1 MKSEELRLVVLSL
14 QLLILHSPF
23 FINPMLSPEL
33 LHGLRNL
40 SLAARQAAEGF
51 LNGAHAS
58 RRHGAGMEFSQYR
71 PYQPGDD
78 LRRLDWRLAAR
89 SDRYYL
95 RESEV
100 DTSLTVHLLLD
111 ASASMN
117 HRDDNG
123 LTKLDYARLL
133 LAALAYLAQQQ
144 GDAVG
149 LTILAPGGLRHLPAR
164 ADTRQLPR
172 IYHAL
177 ETAEATGNFPDA
189 ATLAPLTARRQRAL
203 TVCVSDLYEESS
215 EINALLT
222 RLRAT
227 SGDVLLLHLLANNE
241 LNFKYKGSVTLRDLE
256 SGKTLQLD
264 ADQQRPVYQRQLA
277 EWLRDTAQAARRQ
290 GFDYHQL
297 STAEPLDQAMREF
310 LRRRN
315 SSS

>member
-1 MKSEELRLVVLSL
+1 
-14 QLLILHSPF
+14 
-23 FINPMLSPEL
+23 MLTPEL

-40 SLAARQAAEGF
+40 SLAARRAAEGF

-95 RESEV
+95 REAEV

-149 LTILAPGGLRHLPAR
+149 LTILAPDGLRHLPAR
-164 ADTRQLPR
+164 ADARQLPR
-172 IYHAL
+172 LYHAL
-177 ETAEATGNFPDA
+177 ATAEAHGSFPDP

-203 TVCVSDLYEESS
+203 TVCVSDLYEEET
-215 EINALLT
+215 EISALLAQ
-222 RLRAT
+222 LRAV
-227 SGDVLLLHLLANNE
+227 SGEVLLLHVLADNE
-241 LNFKYKGSVTLRDLE
+241 LNFTYKGSVTLRDLE
-256 SGKTLQLD
+256 TGQSLQLD
-264 ADQQRPVYQRQLA
+264 ADQQRPAYQQQLQQ
-277 EWLRDTAQAARRQ
+277 WLRDTAQSARRQ

-297 STAEPLDQAMREF
+297 NTSQPLDGALREF
-310 LRRRN
+310 LRRR
-315 SSS
+315 SSAG

>member
-1 MKSEELRLVVLSL
+1 
-14 QLLILHSPF
+14 
-23 FINPMLSPEL
+23 MLTPEL

-40 SLAARQAAEGF
+40 ALAARRAAEGF

-95 RESEV
+95 REAEV

-123 LTKLDYARLL
+123 LTKLGYARLL

-149 LTILAPGGLRHLPAR
+149 LTILAPAGLRHLPAR
-164 ADTRQLPR
+164 ADARQLPR

-177 ETAEATGNFPDA
+177 ETVEAQGHFPDP
-189 ATLAPLTARRQRAL
+189 ATLAPLTARRERAL
-203 TVCVSDLYEESS
+203 TVCVSDLYEEGT
-215 EINALLT
+215 EISALLAQ
-222 RLRAT
+222 LRAV
-227 SGDVLLLHLLANNE
+227 SGEVLLLHVLANNE
-241 LNFKYKGSVTLRDLE
+241 LEFTYEGNITFKDLE
-256 SGKTLQLD
+256 TGRSLQLD
-264 ADQQRPVYQRQLA
+264 ADQQRPAYQEQLGR
-277 EWLRDTAQAARRQ
+277 WLHNTAQSARRQ

-297 STAEPLDQAMREF
+297 NTSQPLDGALREF

-315 SSS
+315 SAG

>member
-1 MKSEELRLVVLSL
+1 
-14 QLLILHSPF
+14 
-23 FINPMLSPEL
+23 MLTPEH

-149 LTILAPGGLRHLPAR
+149 LSILSPTGLRHLPAR

-172 IYHAL
+172 LYHAL
-177 ETAEATGNFPDA
+177 ETTEAVGNFPA
-189 ATLAPLTARRQRAL
+189 AAALAPLTARRQRAL
-203 TVCVSDLYEESS
+203 TVCVSDLYEDEA
-215 EINALLT
+215 EIIALLT
-222 RLRAT
+222 RLRAV
-227 SGDVLLLHLLANNE
+227 SGDVLLLHLVANNE
-241 LNFKYKGSVTLRDLE
+241 LNFNYKGPVTFKDLE
-256 SGKTLQLD
+256 TGRTLQLD
-264 ADQQRPVYQRQLA
+264 ADQQRPAYLQQLQ
-277 EWLRDTAQAARRQ
+277 EWLRSTAQTARRQ
-290 GFDYHQL
+290 GFDYHL
-297 STAEPLDQAMREF
+297 LNTAEPLDQAMREF

-315 SSS
+315 AAR

>member
-1 MKSEELRLVVLSL
+1 
-14 QLLILHSPF
+14 
-23 FINPMLSPEL
+23 MLSPEL

-40 SLAARQAAEGF
+40 ALAARQAAEGF
-51 LNGAHAS
+51 MNGAHAS

-95 RESEV
+95 RESEI

-111 ASASMN
+111 GSASMN

-133 LAALAYLAQQQ
+133 LGALAYLATQQ

-149 LTILAPGGLRHLPAR
+149 LTILSPAGLRHLAPR
-164 ADTRQLPR
+164 ADSRQLPR
-172 IYHAL
+172 LYHAL
-177 ETAEATGNFPDA
+177 ETAEAAGRFPVA
-189 ATLAPLTARRQRAL
+189 ETLAPLTARRQRVL

-227 SGDVLLLHLLANNE
+227 SGDVLLLHLMAHNE
-241 LNFKYKGSVTLRDLE
+241 LAFTYQGAVTFRDLE
-256 SGKTLQLD
+256 TGHTLQID
-264 ADQQRPVYQRQLA
+264 AGPQRAVYQQQLQA
-277 EWLRDTAQAARRQ
+277 WLHETAQLARRQ
-290 GFDYHQL
+290 GFDYHLLDTSQ
-297 STAEPLDQAMREF
+297 PLDAALREF
-310 LRRRN
+310 LRRRQQLR
-315 SSS
+315 

>member
-1 MKSEELRLVVLSL
+1 
-14 QLLILHSPF
+14 
-23 FINPMLSPEL
+23 MLNPEL

-58 RRHGAGMEFSQYR
+58 RRHGPGMEFSQYR

-133 LAALAYLAQQQ
+133 LAALAHISHQQ
-144 GDAVG
+144 GDSVG
-149 LTILAPGGLRHLPAR
+149 LTILSPGGLRHLPAR

-172 IYHAL
+172 LYHAL
-177 ETAEATGNFPDA
+177 ETTEAVGHFPDA
-189 ATLAPLTARRQRAL
+189 ATLAPLTARRQRSL
-203 TVCVSDLYEESS
+203 TVCVSDLYEEES

-222 RLRAT
+222 RLRAV
-227 SGDVLLLHLLANNE
+227 SGDVLLLHLVANNE
-241 LNFKYKGSVTLRDLE
+241 LNFSYQGAVTFRDLE
-256 SGKTLQLD
+256 SGRTLQLD
-264 ADQQRPVYQRQLA
+264 ADQQRPAYQQQLQQ
-277 EWLRDTAQAARRQ
+277 WLRDTAQAARRK

-297 STAEPLDQAMREF
+297 NTAEPLDRAIREF

-315 SSS
+315 LSS

>member
-1 MKSEELRLVVLSL
+1 MT
-14 QLLILHSPF
+14 LLT
-23 FINPMLSPEL
+23 PEHL
-33 LHGLRNL
+33 FGLRNL
-40 SLAARQAAEGF
+40 SLAARKAAEGL

-58 RRHGAGMEFSQYR
+58 RRHGAGLEFSQYR

-89 SDRYYL
+89 SDRYFI

-123 LTKLDYARLL
+123 LTKLEYAKLL

-149 LTILAPGGLRHLPAR
+149 LTILSPGGLRHLPAR

-172 IYHAL
+172 LYHAL
-177 ETAEATGNFPDA
+177 ETAEASGYFPDS

-203 TVCVSDLYEESS
+203 TVCVSDLYEDDS
-215 EINALLT
+215 EINSLLS
-222 RLRAT
+222 RLRAV
-227 SGDVLLLHLLANNE
+227 SGEVLLLHVVAKNE
-241 LNFKYKGSVTLRDLE
+241 LEFSYRGAVTFRDLE
-256 SGKTLQLD
+256 TGQTLQLD
-264 ADQQRPVYQRQLA
+264 ADQQRPTYQASLLA
-277 EWLRDTAQAARRQ
+277 WLRESAFNARRR
-290 GFDYHQL
+290 GLDYYQL
-297 STAEPLDQAMREF
+297 STAAPLDQALREF
-310 LRRRN
+310 LNQRSRAA
-315 SSS
+315 

>member
-1 MKSEELRLVVLSL
+1 
-14 QLLILHSPF
+14 
-23 FINPMLSPEL
+23 MLSPEL

>member
-1 MKSEELRLVVLSL
+1 
-14 QLLILHSPF
+14 
-23 FINPMLSPEL
+23 MLSPEL

-40 SLAARQAAEGF
+40 SLAVRQAAEGF

-95 RESEV
+95 RESEI

-133 LAALAYLAQQQ
+133 LGALAYLATQQ

-149 LTILAPGGLRHLPAR
+149 LSILHPGGLRHLAPR
-164 ADTRQLPR
+164 ADARQLPR
-172 IYHAL
+172 LYHAL
-177 ETAEATGNFPDA
+177 ETAEATGAFPGTE
-189 ATLAPLTARRQRAL
+189 TLAPLTARRQRAL
-203 TVCVSDLYEESS
+203 TVCVSDLYEEGT
-215 EINALLT
+215 EINGLLT

-227 SGDVLLLHLLANNE
+227 SGDVLLLHLMAHNE
-241 LNFKYKGSVTLRDLE
+241 LEFTYQGAVTFRDLE
-256 SGKTLQLD
+256 TGQTLQID
-264 ADQQRPVYQRQLA
+264 AGPQRAAYQLQLKN
-277 EWLRDTAQAARRQ
+277 WLRDTAQGARRQ
-290 GFDYHQL
+290 GFDYHLLDTTQ
-297 STAEPLDQAMREF
+297 PLDAAMREF
-310 LRRRN
+310 LRRRGI
-315 SSS
+315 S

>member
-1 MKSEELRLVVLSL
+1 
-14 QLLILHSPF
+14 
-23 FINPMLSPEL
+23 MLTPEL
-33 LHGLRNL
+33 LHNLRNL

-51 LNGAHAS
+51 LHGAHAS

-117 HRDDNG
+117 HRDTNG
-123 LTKLDYARLL
+123 LRKLDYARLL
-133 LAALAYLAQQQ
+133 LAALAYLAVQQ

-149 LTILAPGGLRHLPAR
+149 LTILSPAGLTHLPPR
-164 ADTRQLPR
+164 ADARQLPR
-172 IYHAL
+172 LDHAL
-177 ETAEATGNFPDA
+177 DTAEAAGHFPSA

-203 TVCVSDLYEESS
+203 TVCVSDLYEDGT

-222 RLRAT
+222 RLRAV
-227 SGDVLLLHLLANNE
+227 SGDVLLLHLMAHNE
-241 LNFKYKGSVTLRDLE
+241 LHFSYQGAVTFRDLE
-256 SGKTLQLD
+256 TGQTLQID
-264 ADQQRPVYQRQLA
+264 TDQQRPAYQLQL
-277 EWLRDTAQAARRQ
+277 ENWLRDTAQTARRQ
-290 GFDYHQL
+290 GFDYHL
-297 STAEPLDQAMREF
+297 LDTAEPLDGAIREF

-315 SSS
+315 LIS

>member
-1 MKSEELRLVVLSL
+1 
-14 QLLILHSPF
+14 
-23 FINPMLSPEL
+23 MLSPEL

-40 SLAARQAAEGF
+40 PLAARQSAEGF

-100 DTSLTVHLLLD
+100 DTSLSVHLLLD

-123 LTKLDYARLL
+123 LSKLDYARLL
-133 LAALAYLAQQQ
+133 LAALAYLATQQ

-149 LTILAPGGLRHLPAR
+149 LSILSPGGLRHLAPR
-164 ADTRQLPR
+164 ADARQLPR
-172 IYHAL
+172 LYHAL
-177 ETAEATGNFPDA
+177 ETAEAAGRFPA
-189 ATLAPLTARRQRAL
+189 AETLAPLTARRQRAL
-203 TVCVSDLYEESS
+203 TVCVSDLYEEES
-215 EINALLT
+215 EINALFT

-227 SGDVLLLHLLANNE
+227 SGEVLLLHLMAHNE
-241 LNFKYKGSVTLRDLE
+241 LAFTYRSAIAFRDLE
-256 SGKTLQLD
+256 TGQTLQLD
-264 ADQQRPVYQRQLA
+264 ADQQRPAYLQRLQQ
-277 EWLRDTAQAARRQ
+277 WLRETAQRARRQ
-290 GFDYHQL
+290 GFDYHIL
-297 STAEPLDQAMREF
+297 DTAQPLDGAMREF
-310 LRRRN
+310 LRRRQLAR
-315 SSS
+315 

>member
-1 MKSEELRLVVLSL
+1 
-14 QLLILHSPF
+14 
-23 FINPMLSPEL
+23 MLSPEL

-58 RRHGAGMEFSQYR
+58 RRHGMGMEFSQYR

-95 RESEV
+95 RESEI

-133 LAALAYLAQQQ
+133 LAALAYLATQQ

-149 LTILAPGGLRHLPAR
+149 LTILSPTGLRHLPPR
-164 ADTRQLPR
+164 ADARQLPR
-172 IYHAL
+172 LYHAL
-177 ETAEATGNFPDA
+177 ETAEGTGHFPSA

-203 TVCVSDLYEESS
+203 TVCVSDLYEEGN
-215 EINALLT
+215 EISALLT

-227 SGDVLLLHLLANNE
+227 SGEVLLVHLMAHNE
-241 LNFKYKGSVTLRDLE
+241 LAFSHKGTVSFRDLE
-256 SGKTLQLD
+256 TGQTLQLN
-264 ADQQRPVYQRQLA
+264 ADQQRPAYQQQLQQ
-277 EWLRDTAQAARRQ
+277 WLRDTAQTARRQ

-297 STAEPLDQAMREF
+297 STAEPLDGAIREF

-315 SSS
+315 SSAG

>member
-1 MKSEELRLVVLSL
+1 MP
-14 QLLILHSPF
+14 LLTPEHLH
-23 FINPMLSPEL
+23 N
-33 LHGLRNL
+33 LRNL

-51 LNGAHAS
+51 LNGAHGS
-58 RRHGAGMEFSQYR
+58 RRPGAGMEFRQYR

-95 RESEV
+95 RESEI

-133 LAALAYLAQQQ
+133 LGALAYIATHQ

-149 LTILAPGGLRHLPAR
+149 LTMLSPGGLQHLPPR
-164 ADTRQLPR
+164 ADARQLPR
-172 IYHAL
+172 LYHAL
-177 ETAEATGNFPDA
+177 ETIEAAGHFPSA
-189 ATLAPLTARRQRAL
+189 GTLAPLTARRQRAL
-203 TVCVSDLYEESS
+203 TVCVSDLYEEGT
-215 EINALLT
+215 EINALLS

-227 SGDVLLLHLLANNE
+227 SGDVLLLHLMAHNE
-241 LNFKYKGSVTLRDLE
+241 LQFSYQGAVTFRDLE
-256 SGKTLQLD
+256 TGQTLQID
-264 ADQQRPVYQRQLA
+264 AGRQRAAYEKQLQD
-277 EWLRDTAQAARRQ
+277 WLRETARQARRQ
-290 GFDYHQL
+290 GFDYHLLDISQ
-297 STAEPLDQAMREF
+297 PLDAAMREF

-315 SSS
+315 LSS

>member
-1 MKSEELRLVVLSL
+1 
-14 QLLILHSPF
+14 
-23 FINPMLSPEL
+23 MLSPEL

-40 SLAARQAAEGF
+40 ALAARQAAEGV

-58 RRHGAGMEFSQYR
+58 RRHGAGMEFSQYW

-117 HRDDNG
+117 HRDTNG

-133 LAALAYLAQQQ
+133 LAALAYLAHQQ

-149 LTILAPGGLRHLPAR
+149 LTTLHPGGLRHLPAR
-164 ADTRQLPR
+164 ADARQLPR
-172 IYHAL
+172 LYHAL
-177 ETAEATGNFPDA
+177 ETTAAAGLFPGA
-189 ATLAPLTARRQRAL
+189 AVLAPLTARRQRAL
-203 TVCVSDLYEESS
+203 TVCVSDLYEEGT
-215 EINALLT
+215 EISALLT

-227 SGDVLLLHLLANNE
+227 SGEVLVLHLMAHNE
-241 LNFKYKGSVTLRDLE
+241 LQFNYKGAVTFRDLE
-256 SGKTLQLD
+256 TSQTLQFD
-264 ADQQRPVYQRQLA
+264 ADQQRPPYQAQLA
-277 EWLRDTAQAARRQ
+277 QWLRTAAQTARRQ

-297 STAEPLDQAMREF
+297 DTSQPLDEALRAF
-310 LRRRN
+310 LHRRN
-315 SSS
+315 TSG

>member
-1 MKSEELRLVVLSL
+1 MFTANRSL
-14 QLLILHSPF
+14 KL
-23 FINPMLSPEL
+23 LSPKI

-58 RRHGAGMEFSQYR
+58 RRHGPGMEFSQYR

-78 LRRLDWRLAAR
+78 LRQLDWRLAAR

-100 DTSLTVHLLLD
+100 DTSLTIHLLLD

-133 LAALAYLAQQQ
+133 LAALAYLATQQ

-149 LTILAPGGLRHLPAR
+149 LTILSPAGLQHLAPR
-164 ADTRQLPR
+164 ADARQLPR
-172 IYHAL
+172 LYHAL
-177 ETAEATGNFPDA
+177 ETTKAAGHFPSA
-189 ATLAPLTARRQRAL
+189 GTLAPLTARRQRAL
-203 TVCVSDLYEESS
+203 TVCVSDLYEEST

-227 SGDVLLLHLLANNE
+227 SGDVLLLHLMAHNE
-241 LNFKYKGSVTLRDLE
+241 LKFNYQGAVTFRDLE
-256 SGKTLQLD
+256 TGQTLQID
-264 ADQQRPVYQRQLA
+264 ADQQRPAYRQQLKN
-277 EWLRDTAQAARRQ
+277 WLRDTAQTARRQ

-297 STAEPLDQAMREF
+297 STAEPLDGAIREF

-315 SSS
+315 TLS

>member
-1 MKSEELRLVVLSL
+1 
-14 QLLILHSPF
+14 
-23 FINPMLSPEL
+23 MLTPEL

-95 RESEV
+95 RESEI

-123 LTKLDYARLL
+123 ISKLDYARLL
-133 LAALAYLAQQQ
+133 LGALAYLATQQ

-149 LTILAPGGLRHLPAR
+149 LTILRPGGLRHLAPR
-164 ADTRQLPR
+164 ADARQLPR

-177 ETAEATGNFPDA
+177 ETAEAAGRFPA
-189 ATLAPLTARRQRAL
+189 AETLAPLTARRQRAL
-203 TVCVSDLYEESS
+203 TVCVSDLYEEGQ
-215 EINALLT
+215 EINAFLT

-227 SGDVLLLHLLANNE
+227 SGEVLLLHLMAHNE
-241 LNFKYKGSVTLRDLE
+241 LNFGYVGAVTFRDLE
-256 SGKTLQLD
+256 TGQTLQID
-264 ADQQRPVYQRQLA
+264 TTTQRATYQQQLQQ
-277 EWLRDTAQAARRQ
+277 WLHDTGQNARRQ
-290 GFDYHQL
+290 GFDYHLLDTSQ
-297 STAEPLDQAMREF
+297 PLDAAMREF

-315 SSS
+315 LTP